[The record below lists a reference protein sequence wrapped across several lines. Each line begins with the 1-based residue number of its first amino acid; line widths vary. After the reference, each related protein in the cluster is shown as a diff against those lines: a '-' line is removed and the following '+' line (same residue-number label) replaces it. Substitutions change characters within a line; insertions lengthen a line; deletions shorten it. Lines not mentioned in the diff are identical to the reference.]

1 MKINSIL
8 GKMTGKVGNIVV
20 ASVGGEVIGREYNPN
35 VANPNTSAQ
44 QNTRSKF
51 KLASQLSATMAPV
64 IAIKKEGN
72 VSARNQFVKVNFDSI
87 RYSMG
92 VADINLN
99 VVQLTKSQR
108 SFAGFSADRSSGTA
122 IAVHLNADSAN
133 NLSRVVYVAYG
144 KQSDGT
150 LILLDSKVCNTP
162 GADGLFADVL
172 RYTDGAVVLYAYG
185 MKDLES
191 SITSKF
197 GNMKAPTAEDV
208 ASLLVSNTENMQ
220 AVQLTKT
227 AGLTMA
233 EGEDTGDSDD
243 VEHLSVIL
251 VTSGNG
257 SASGGGR
264 FEAGQTVTLRATPDE
279 EATFDGWFLGSASGT
294 LLSTANPYQFQVEA
308 NMTICAKFHGGPVPK
323 HQVTVTANPAEGGT
337 VSGGGQYDEGSNAT
351 VNAVMNEDYDFVGW
365 FRNGTKVSS
374 NPSYTFVVEND
385 VTLEARFAQVTDI
398 TITSAKIGANN
409 WSANSQNCA
418 DGTHITG
425 TVAGAGSSRYA
436 AMYRAQNAPQVN
448 DQVTISHNEDRNL
461 ITGGAFDIN
470 PYHSDSTE
478 KAWLVVGTLS
488 GNDISVEAVY
498 QYSCNIEHYGG
509 D

>member
-1 MKINSIL
+1 MKINSVL
-8 GKMTGKVGNIVV
+8 GKMQGKIGNIVV
-20 ASVGGEVIGREYNPN
+20 ASVGGKVIGREYNPN

-122 IAVHLNADSAN
+122 IAVQLNANSAASI
-133 NLSRVVYVAYG
+133 SRVVYIAYG
-144 KQSDGT
+144 KQSDGS

-172 RYTDGAVVLYAYG
+172 RYNDGAVVLYAYG

-191 SITSKF
+191 GITSKF
-197 GNMKAPTAEDV
+197 GNMQAPTAEDV
-208 ASLLVSNTENMQ
+208 ASLLVSNQENMQ
-220 AVQLTKT
+220 AVTLTKT
-227 AGLTMA
+227 AGITMA
-233 EGEDTGDSDD
+233 AGENTGDSDD

-257 SASGGGR
+257 TATGGGR

-294 LLSTANPYQFQVEA
+294 LLSIANPYQFQVEA

-323 HQVTVTANPAEGGT
+323 HQVTVSANPVAGGT
-337 VSGGGQYDEGSNAT
+337 VTGGGQYDEGSNAT
-351 VNAVMNEDYDFVGW
+351 VVATMNEDYDFVGW

-385 VTLEARFAQVTDI
+385 VTLEARFAEVTDV

-409 WSANSQNCA
+409 WSADAQNCA

-425 TVAGAGSSRYA
+425 TVAGAGSTRYA
-436 AMYRAQNAPQVN
+436 AVYRSQNAPQVN
-448 DQVTISHNEDRNL
+448 DQVTVSRQMDRNL
-461 ITGGAFDIN
+461 ISAGAFDLN
-470 PYHSDSTE
+470 PYHGSSTE
-478 KAWLVVGTLS
+478 KAWLVVGTLD
-488 GNDISVEAVY
+488 GNDITVEAVY
-498 QYSCNIEHYGG
+498 QYSCNIEAYGG

>member
-35 VANPNTSAQ
+35 VSNPNTSAQ

-122 IAVHLNADSAN
+122 IAVQLNANSAN
-133 NLSRVVYVAYG
+133 NLSRVVYIAYG
-144 KQSDGT
+144 KQSDGN

-172 RYTDGAVVLYAYG
+172 RYSADAVVLYAYG

-191 SITSKF
+191 GITSKF
-197 GNMKAPTAEDV
+197 GNMQAPTAEDV
-208 ASLLVSNTENMQ
+208 ATLLVSNTENMQ

-233 EGEDTGDSDD
+233 AGEDTGDSDD

-294 LLSTANPYQFQVEA
+294 LLSTANPYQFPVEA
-308 NMTICAKFHGGPVPK
+308 NITICAKFHGGPVPK
-323 HQVTVTANPAEGGT
+323 HTVTVTANPVAGGT

-385 VTLEARFAQVTDI
+385 VTLEARFAEITDI
-398 TITSAKIGANN
+398 TITSAKIGNRN
-409 WSANSQNCA
+409 WGDDIQSLEQ
-418 DGTHITG
+418 GEHITG
-425 TVAGAGSSRYA
+425 TVSGAGSSRYA
-436 AMYRAQNAPQVN
+436 AVYRAQDAPQVN
-448 DQVTISHNEDRNL
+448 DQVTVSRSADRNL
-461 ITGGAFDIN
+461 ISGGAFDIN
-470 PYHSDSTE
+470 PFHASSSE

-488 GNDISVEAVY
+488 GNDINVEAVWP
-498 QYSCNIEHYGG
+498 HYCMIDSGG
-509 D
+509 GN